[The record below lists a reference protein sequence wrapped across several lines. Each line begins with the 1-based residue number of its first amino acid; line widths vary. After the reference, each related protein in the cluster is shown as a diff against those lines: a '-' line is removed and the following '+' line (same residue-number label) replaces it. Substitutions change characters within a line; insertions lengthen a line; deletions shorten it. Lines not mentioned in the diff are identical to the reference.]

1 MSVLE
6 EVLEEEYGRSVRLI
20 KHMQSEI
27 DALPKG
33 SIRVRSIGRREY
45 YYLNYRV
52 ADKVKSDYIRAS
64 EVDDIREKI
73 ERRKKLK
80 EALKE
85 QERACRQIERA
96 LGRVPHVE

>member
-20 KHMQSEI
+20 RHMQSEI
-27 DALPKG
+27 DSLPKG
-33 SIRVRSIGRREY
+33 SIRVRSIRGREY

-52 ADKVKSDYIRAS
+52 VDKVKSDYIRAS
-64 EVDDIREKI
+64 EVNEIREKI

-80 EALKE
+80 E
-85 QERACRQIERA
+85 IERA
-96 LGRVPHVE
+96 LGRAPHVE

>member
-6 EVLEEEYGRSVRLI
+6 EVLEEESGRSVRLI
-20 KHMQSEI
+20 RHMQSEI
-27 DALPKG
+27 DSLPKG
-33 SIRVRSIGRREY
+33 SSRVRSIRGREY

-52 ADKVKSDYIRAS
+52 VDKVKSDYIRAS